1 MFIGS
6 KPGKSL
12 ESTAMLEVL
21 RALRP
26 APEGDDDLVVL
37 GFRSTFSNWANAK
50 TKHKRDAIELA
61 LAHTVPGV
69 RGVYFDDDMLEERR
83 PLMADREKVLR
94 EADHHQGRQCSH
106 HARTALMPISREATI
121 RSFVRHGMPRA
132 VAEEAVDEIDD
143 YESSGRFLPPSAP
156 GEKATA

>member
-1 MFIGS
+1 MFAFQESRHARRAAATDGR
-6 KPGKSL
+6 PG
-12 ESTAMLEVL
+12 E
-21 RALRP
+21 
-26 APEGDDDLVVL
+26 
-37 GFRSTFSNWANAK
+37 
-50 TKHKRDAIELA
+50 
-61 LAHTVPGV
+61 
-69 RGVYFDDDMLEERR
+69 
-83 PLMADREKVLR
+83 VLR

-143 YESSGRFLPPSAP
+143 YERSGRFLPPSAP